1 MPVVLADY
9 DAGTLTGLYILL
21 LSGLGVALCLI
32 FAGVMWLL
40 KQRRAVRGALIAAGV
55 VFGLAILLFCLA
67 IGFGKTFH
75 LL

>member
-1 MPVVLADY
+1 MPVMLADY
-9 DAGTLTGLYILL
+9 DPGTLTGFYILL
-21 LSGLGVALCLI
+21 LSGLGATLCLI
-32 FAGVMWLL
+32 FAGVMMLL
-40 KQRRAVRGALIAAGV
+40 KNWRAVRGWLIAAGV